1 MTTDYVSID
10 VPFEFR
16 HTCWFCGEPY
26 YESHAFMAKPNYDGQ
41 SSPIMVPCCQ
51 ECFGFTK
58 EIKVSSLDLLRDKV
72 KEKLHKKYQKHL
84 QIGVNW
90 TKQELEECEF
100 EGKALEGFRESG
112 WAMFEIAKGRVNYR
126 GWAVSIDGIPVEG
139 LTTAFQFEFDGIVY
153 TSLNHAVIQLA
164 TAYAIPQP
172 YLEQV
177 VELVGRDKMAYAL
190 RFCKTSYG
198 YSSAEIAA
206 SLASLRALLAEEK
219 ANKQIENSNN
229 RRRKNTKVAIS
240 EIKELILHRTMISPY
255 AIQWALEHGATTL
268 QLLAEQEEAFFEHFN
283 KESELTAFTYFNG
296 LQIYLEQREID
307 PEWVVNSDPNKQL
320 FES

>member
-1 MTTDYVSID
+1 MNASYVSID

-26 YESHAFMAKPNYDGQ
+26 YESHAFMAKPNYDDQ
-41 SSPIMVPCCQ
+41 VEPIMVPCCQ
-51 ECFGFTK
+51 ECFSFAND
-58 EIKVSSLDLLRDKV
+58 IKVSSLDILRDKV

-90 TKQELEECEF
+90 TKEELEDSEF

-112 WAMFEIAKGRVNYR
+112 WKMFEIAKERVNYR

-153 TSLNHAVIQLA
+153 TSLNHAVTQLA

-177 VELVGRDKMAYAL
+177 IELVGRDKMAYAL
-190 RFCKTSYG
+190 RFCKTTYG
-198 YSSAEIAA
+198 YSPAERET

-219 ANKQIENSNN
+219 ANQLGSIVNKK
-229 RRRKNTKVAIS
+229 RTKKIAIS
-240 EIKELILHRTMISPY
+240 EIKELMLHRTMISPY

-268 QLLAEQEEAFFEHFN
+268 QLLAEQEDAFFEHFN
-283 KESELTAFTYFNG
+283 QESELTAFTYFNG

-307 PEWVVNSDPNKQL
+307 PEWVTQSDPNNHL
-320 FES
+320 F

>member
-1 MTTDYVSID
+1 MTTSYLSID

-41 SSPIMVPCCQ
+41 SEPIMVPCCQ
-51 ECFGFTK
+51 ECFSFSND
-58 EIKVSSLDLLRDKV
+58 IKVSSLDILRDKV

-90 TKQELEECEF
+90 TKEELEDSEF

-112 WAMFEIAKGRVNYR
+112 WKMFEIAKERVNYR

-153 TSLNHAVIQLA
+153 TSLNHAVTQLA

-177 VELVGRDKMAYAL
+177 IELVGRDKMAYAL

-198 YSSAEIAA
+198 YSAAEREA

-219 ANKQIENSNN
+219 ANKLEEKKVSK
-229 RRRKNTKVAIS
+229 RGRKVPIS
-240 EIKELILHRTMISPY
+240 EIKELILFRTMISPY

-268 QLLAEQEEAFFEHFN
+268 HALAQQEDAFFEHFSQ
-283 KESELTAFTYFNG
+283 ESELTAFTYFNA
-296 LQIYLEQREID
+296 LQVYLEQREND
-307 PEWVVNSDPNKQL
+307 HEWAETSDPNKHL
-320 FES
+320 F